1 VAGHAGLFAPVADL
15 ARFAAWWVS
24 DGGGPVSAALR
35 RAAAGCQTAGLAG
48 RRGLAWACAGDS
60 MDIAGGSWPRGAV
73 SHSGFTGTSLALDPE
88 SGGWLVLLTNAVHF
102 GRDHTAIRALRREVH
117 AAAAPWLTGADS
129 AAGAG
134 PG

>member
-1 VAGHAGLFAPVADL
+1 
-15 ARFAAWWVS
+15 
-24 DGGGPVSAALR
+24 
-35 RAAAGCQTAGLAG
+35 
-48 RRGLAWACAGDS
+48 